1 MNIPINFAKWS
12 ASNLPAGLKFKNGV
26 ISGQPTGET
35 GIYTVPFSVVTPWGR
50 DTKNITINV
59 REKSK
64 FAIYQNGAKLEDISL
79 NELITSIQNGTAQE
93 KYNCTNTQMM
103 IPIVTPAL
111 KYIYNNLTEA
121 IRPSQI
127 DIAAVNF
134 CSFRNVTLQDGTV
147 KPALILQ
154 FDKSIWEG
162 YCCFDTGELAGS
174 DLPRSPSGYY
184 DYDYG
189 YINENS
195 IINRW
200 KYSNLRQWLNSA
212 GTNWFSPAY
221 NTDAFVTYDD
231 DTWTYISLMR
241 NSDSIGFLSCLPEDL
256 VNVIKPIKIQT
267 QAFFNENNFDES
279 IEEPD
284 IINDVYVDITYDK
297 IFIPS
302 LEEMNIKP
310 SDNASYSNEAGYL
323 NGEKLYANDG
333 IEGTAWE
340 YYINKFG
347 SQSRIVSGATIS
359 GISEWGHSLTY
370 DFELPDYRNEDT
382 SYFQRA
388 TEYGH
393 FTRSAVVN
401 SQFYTWNIKIDR
413 TNNTITTYKFNVLCD
428 AGGETPFEYQPAP
441 AFALC

>member
-12 ASNLPAGLKFKNGV
+12 VSNLPAGLKLKNGV

-35 GIYTVPFSVVTPWGR
+35 GIYTLPFSVVTPWGR
-50 DTKNITINV
+50 DTKNITINI

-79 NELITSIQNGTAQE
+79 DDLIASISNGTAQE
-93 KYNCTNTQMM
+93 KYNCTNTQIM

-111 KYIYNNLTEA
+111 KYVYGTYSNEQNA

-127 DIAAVNF
+127 DTIAVNF
-134 CSFRNVTLQDGTV
+134 CSFRNVTLADGTI

-154 FDKSIWEG
+154 FDKSIWGG
-162 YCCFDTGELAGS
+162 YCCFDTGDSTTKPNKAT
-174 DLPRSPSGYY
+174 GYY
-184 DYDYG
+184 DYEYVDG
-189 YINENS
+189 NS

-200 KYSNLRQWLNSA
+200 KYSNLRQWLNSS
-212 GTNWFSPAY
+212 GLNWFVPAY
-221 NTDAFVTYDD
+221 NTDILLHCDD
-231 DTWTYISLMR
+231 YMDYYVSLMR

-256 VNVIKPIKIQT
+256 AEAIQPIKIQT

-284 IINDVYVDITYDK
+284 IIDDVYVDTTYDK

-310 SDNASYSNEAGYL
+310 SDNDGYSN
-323 NGEKLYANDG
+323 NIKLYANDG

-347 SQSRIVSGATIS
+347 SQSRVVSGAVIN
-359 GISEWGHSLTY
+359 GINAWGKSLAY
-370 DFELPDYRNEDT
+370 DFDLPDYNNEGV
-382 SYFQRA
+382 SYFQQEE
-388 TEYGH
+388 EYGH
-393 FTRSAVVN
+393 FTRSAVLN
-401 SQFYTWNIKIDR
+401 SQFQTWNVISKQD
-413 TNNTITTYKFNVLCD
+413 NTLEIPHGTVYRDNVLYD
-428 AGGETPFEYQPAP
+428 GGASTSQKQPAP

>member
-12 ASNLPAGLKFKNGV
+12 VSNLPAGLKLKNGV

-50 DTKNITINV
+50 DTKNITINI
-59 REKSK
+59 RENSK

-79 NELITSIQNGTAQE
+79 NDLIASIRNGTAQE
-93 KYNCTNTQMM
+93 KYNCTNTQIM
-103 IPIVTPAL
+103 IPVVTPAL
-111 KYIYNNLTEA
+111 KYIYNNSTEA

-134 CSFRNVTLQDGTV
+134 CSFRNVTLADGTV

-162 YCCFDTGELAGS
+162 FCCFDTGEPTDTS
-174 DLPRSPSGYY
+174 PRFPDAYY
-184 DYDYG
+184 DYDMG
-189 YINENS
+189 CIDENS

-200 KYSNLRQWLNSA
+200 KYSNLRQWLNSSGA
-212 GTNWFSPAY
+212 NWFSPAY
-221 NTDAFVTYDD
+221 DTDVLITFDNPMD
-231 DTWTYISLMR
+231 YISLMR
-241 NSDSIGFLSCLPEDL
+241 NSDSTGFLSCLPEDL
-256 VNVIKPIKIQT
+256 VEVIQPIKIQT

-297 IFIPS
+297 FFIPS

-310 SDNASYSNEAGYL
+310 SDNDGYSSGT
-323 NGEKLYANDG
+323 KLYANDG
-333 IEGTAWE
+333 VEGTAWE

-359 GISEWGHSLTY
+359 GISAWGRSLAY
-370 DFELPDYRNEDT
+370 DFELPDYKDEGI
-382 SYFQRA
+382 SYFQFVKK
-388 TEYGH
+388 YGH
-393 FTRSAVVN
+393 FTRSAVLN
-401 SQFYTWNIKIDR
+401 SQFFTWNAT
-413 TNNTITTYKFNVLCD
+413 TNQNNILEISKSITTAD
-428 AGGETPFEYQPAP
+428 GGFAYVAPFEIQPAP

>member
-1 MNIPINFAKWS
+1 MNIPVNFAKWS
-12 ASNLPAGLKFKNGV
+12 ATNLPAGLKFKNGV

-59 REKSK
+59 REKLK

-79 NELITSIQNGTAQE
+79 NELIASIRNGTAQE

-111 KYIYNNLTEA
+111 KYDNDK

-127 DIAAVNF
+127 DNAALNF
-134 CSFRNVTLQDGTV
+134 CSFRNVTLEDGTV

-162 YCCFDTGELAGS
+162 FCCFDTGDVWIGDERYKDRGGLY
-174 DLPRSPSGYY
+174 DF
-184 DYDYG
+184 DYD
-189 YINENS
+189 NRVDENTVT
-195 IINRW
+195 NRW

-212 GTNWFSPAY
+212 GENWFSPVY
-221 NTDAFVTYDD
+221 DTDSLITSDKNMVYV
-231 DTWTYISLMR
+231 SLMR
-241 NSDSIGFLSCLPEDL
+241 NTNSIGFLSCLPEDL
-256 VNVIKPIKIQT
+256 IECIQPIKIQT
-267 QAFFNENNFDES
+267 QAFFNEDNFDES

-284 IINDVYVDITYDK
+284 TINGVYVDVTYDK

-310 SDNASYSNEAGYL
+310 IDSYGYSS
-323 NGEKLYANDG
+323 GKKLYANDG

-347 SQSRIVSGATIS
+347 SQSRVITTNMFSEGVTIN
-359 GISEWGHSLTY
+359 GINEWGKSLASDLNLS
-370 DFELPDYRNEDT
+370 DFYYSDW
-382 SYFQRA
+382 SGH
-388 TEYGH
+388 GH
-393 FTRSAVVN
+393 FTRSAVLN
-401 SQFYTWNIKIDR
+401 SHFDKWEVISTDSNTLKLDRNLVIID
-413 TNNTITTYKFNVLCD
+413 
-428 AGGETPFEYQPAP
+428 GGESWPMPSQPAP